1 MSPSDCVRRRP
12 KKVLSHRTLEYW
24 IITPGSDGKNN
35 GGNRAQIGW
44 NQRCSLSQCGIWIG
58 GFCQMA
64 EPRRLGWVERSQESG
79 MLASGVCR
87 MVPSQWRTCEFSD
100 TLWLGPSLFITH
112 SVVLKIEWLGR
123 SRSDTASSRPVG
135 SSGGPEPEFAGHRHG
150 GDSET
155 YYQKSQA
162 ALARQRVR
170 TSTAKIHT
178 LTQYDRVKRGSMS
191 FGIRLPGTA
200 AARDGPNYLEYTAL
214 IWTHRAEL
222 KRGGLQWPI
231 GYDQAGREYVPFPIR
246 LICARTKFHPAGG
259 FGSWTA
265 RIRTPSMKWPSRWR
279 LEMANRL

>member
-64 EPRRLGWVERSQESG
+64 EPRRLGWAVGESGNKKFESSSG

-155 YYQKSQA
+155 NYQKSQA
-162 ALARQRVR
+162 ALARQR
-170 TSTAKIHT
+170 TARDRSGSGWPQLPRIYSSHLDPPRSA
-178 LTQYDRVKRGSMS
+178 LTKPHEEDVFVPS
-191 FGIRLPGTA
+191 
-200 AARDGPNYLEYTAL
+200 AARDE
-214 IWTHRAEL
+214 
-222 KRGGLQWPI
+222 
-231 GYDQAGREYVPFPIR
+231 
-246 LICARTKFHPAGG
+246 
-259 FGSWTA
+259 
-265 RIRTPSMKWPSRWR
+265 PS
-279 LEMANRL
+279 